1 VLHIFLAVN
10 IVAFSLGIVVLIL
23 GTLSFQRSGRAPFRI
38 FTLLFSG
45 AIIYLLQEIIRL
57 YSRATLAVFGD
68 ALPQVSMVLSG
79 IANGL
84 VAYAIP
90 VLALQLVN
98 RRMSRA
104 GMIVHGVVIALLL
117 AVGILDDLFPATL
130 LPAANLVALTCLQL
144 YGMAV
149 VAFGFKRIQDPT
161 VRSLA
166 CTSIVIALIMVV
178 LISAEHW
185 VGSLPGSP
193 PLLREYGFAE
203 LGYYLA
209 AAILLLVYAL
219 RYLFK
224 WESPAVPAALP
235 DQFIVKYGISP
246 REREIISMMLQ
257 GYGNRKISETLFISA
272 LTVKNH
278 IYHIYQKTGVA
289 NKVQLINIINSPK

>member
-23 GTLSFQRSGRAPFRI
+23 GTFSFQRSGRTPFRI
-38 FTLLFSG
+38 FTILFGG
-45 AIIYLLQEIIRL
+45 AIIYLLLEMIRL
-57 YSRATLAVFGD
+57 YSRAVLAVRGD
-68 ALPQVSMVLSG
+68 ALLEVSMVLSG
-79 IANGL
+79 VANGL

-90 VLALQLVN
+90 VLASQLIN
-98 RRMSRA
+98 WRMPRA
-104 GMIVHGVVIALLL
+104 GMIVHGVVIALLV
-117 AVGILDDLFPATL
+117 AVGFLDDLFPATL
-130 LPAANLVALTCLQL
+130 LPAANLVALTCLQV

-166 CTSIVIALIMVV
+166 RTSIVIALIMVV
-178 LISAEHW
+178 LITAEHLAR
-185 VGSLPGSP
+185 SLPGSP

-219 RYLFK
+219 KYLFK
-224 WESPAVPAALP
+224 SESPAVPAALP
-235 DQFIVKYGISP
+235 DQFILRYGISP